1 MWYNYIVHVIAR
13 SASDEAISRIINIRL
28 NSPFSTYCL
37 VPEIASLSASWRI
50 ARNDNYITMFTIYLY
65 TLSSVLIVSLLSLV
79 GAFVLAVKRNNLNRL
94 TIFLVSLSAGTLLGD
109 SFLHLIP
116 EAVEKNNGTTTWLWL
131 LAGVLFFFIL
141 EKVIHWRHCHLP
153 TTEDHPHPFGLMNL
167 VGDGLHNFL
176 DGIIIA
182 GSFLVDVN
190 LGIATTIAVIAHE
203 IPQEVSDFGV
213 LIHAG
218 FSRLKALLLNLL
230 SASLA
235 ILGALL
241 ALIIGGRMDNFTSFI
256 IPFTAGTFIYIAT
269 SDLFPELKKD
279 CTKLRQAFWQLASII
294 IGIGLML
301 ALKQIG

>member
-1 MWYNYIVHVIAR
+1 M
-13 SASDEAISRIINIRL
+13 
-28 NSPFSTYCL
+28 
-37 VPEIASLSASWRI
+37 LS
-50 ARNDNYITMFTIYLY
+50 IYLY
-65 TLSSVLIVSLLSLV
+65 TLTGVLIVSLISLA
-79 GAFVLAVKRNNLNRL
+79 GAFILSIKRNGLNKL

-109 SFLHLIP
+109 SFLHLLP
-116 EAVEKNNGTTTWLWL
+116 EAVEKNNGQKTWLWL
-131 LAGVLFFFIL
+131 IAGVLFFFIL

-182 GSFLVDVN
+182 GSFLVSVN

-203 IPQEVSDFGV
+203 IPQEVGDFGV

-218 FSRLKALLLNLL
+218 FSRIKALLLNLL

-235 ILGALL
+235 FLGALL
-241 ALIIGGRMDNFTSFI
+241 ALIIGGVMENFTNFI

-279 CTKLRQAFWQLASII
+279 CTKLHQAFLQLTSII

-301 ALKQIG
+301 ALKKLG